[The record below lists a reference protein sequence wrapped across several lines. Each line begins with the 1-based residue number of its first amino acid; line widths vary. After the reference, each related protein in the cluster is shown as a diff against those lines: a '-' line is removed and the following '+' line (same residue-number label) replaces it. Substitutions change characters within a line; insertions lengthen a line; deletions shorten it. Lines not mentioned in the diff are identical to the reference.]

1 MREKQ
6 VSLVWTEF
14 SYQAKLEEHTLVDQQ
29 MHIFEESMSGD
40 GAGGLRYL
48 PLLVPAGRV
57 CLGSLGPWVGRITC
71 HPCLWC
77 PHC

>member
-6 VSLVWTEF
+6 VSLAWTEF
-14 SYQAKLEEHTLVDQQ
+14 SYQEKLEEHTLVDQQ

-40 GAGGLRYL
+40 GADGLRYL

-57 CLGSLGPWVGRITC
+57 CLGSPGPWVGRSTC
-71 HPCLWC
+71 HPCLWY